1 MEEERKVVILN
12 IDDIL
17 PNRFQPRIQFNEQ
30 AINELAES
38 IKLHGVIQPIVVRKI
53 SDKYEIIAGER
64 RYKASVMAGKT
75 TIPAIVT
82 TLDDKNSAEVAL
94 IENVQRQD
102 LTPIEEAISYKKILD
117 MGYIN
122 QEELG
127 SKLGKK
133 QSTIANK
140 LRLLNLSDEV
150 QEALMEN
157 KISERHAR
165 SLLRLNEKDQL
176 LMLNRIVNERLTV
189 RKTDEEIAKLLEN
202 NSGSQKELEKGENMN
217 NDILRDFNI
226 PTEPIINDTEVKE
239 TPVENINVQPAAPVE
254 PFINENVEV
263 NKTVEPINPGFMD
276 IEKIE
281 KTAEDI
287 YPEVKLPNIDL
298 MAKPEPVSPQEEIKP
313 QEEQNVPQ
321 GGRFFNMFNFNEP
334 EKNDSFIEDVEE
346 GQVNM
351 DFGETFNN
359 SFNPVIEP
367 VKPVDVQE
375 ENKPIE
381 STEVKPVEPVQN
393 PFGESVS
400 FFEDM
405 EQPEEKFPNIDLMTQ
420 PEPVKPVDEIVPI
433 DDVRPVEPIQ
443 EVYPVESHEE
453 EKSIDSIQESTPFS
467 ETMQPFS
474 LTDDGFSTN
483 NANSSAPAINYE
495 QPKVER
501 PYMMSSDFNFD
512 DEGEIEVKIPN
523 YNEPT
528 IKVDMKTV
536 INTIR
541 ECASQIEKFGYKVDT
556 DEIDLN
562 DIYEV
567 TFRINK
573 D

>member
-82 TLDDKNSAEVAL
+82 DLDDKNSAEVAL

-165 SLLRLNEKDQL
+165 SLLKLNEQDQI
-176 LMLNRIVNERLTV
+176 LMLNRIINERLTV
-189 RKTDEEIAKLLEN
+189 RKTDEEIAKLQEN
-202 NSGSQKELEKGENMN
+202 NGGNQKEIEKGEIMN

-226 PTEPIINDTEVKE
+226 PTEPIINDEVNSVKDNEVKPQEIQESINPAYNFKNE
-239 TPVENINVQPAAPVE
+239 TVDSTNQNNNQV
-254 PFINENVEV
+254 
-263 NKTVEPINPGFMD
+263 NPGFMD
-276 IEKIE
+276 IDRIE
-281 KTAEDI
+281 KMAEDI
-287 YPEVKLPNIDL
+287 NKPEVKLPNVDL
-298 MAKPEPVSPQEEIKP
+298 MFNPAPVSPVEQEKEEIKSNDEI
-313 QEEQNVPQ
+313 QEVPQ
-321 GGRFFNMFNFNEP
+321 GGKFFNMFNFNEP
-334 EKNDSFIEDVEE
+334 EKDESFIEDVED

-351 DFGETFNN
+351 DFGENLETP
-359 SFNPVIEP
+359 SPLNPIIEP
-367 VKPVDVQE
+367 IHYEEKEEPIKEETPV
-375 ENKPIE
+375 
-381 STEVKPVEPVQN
+381 N

-400 FFEDM
+400 F
-405 EQPEEKFPNIDLMTQ
+405 
-420 PEPVKPVDEIVPI
+420 I
-433 DDVRPVEPIQ
+433 DDEENKQNDVTPINDVKPVEPIQ
-443 EVYPVESHEE
+443 EVN
-453 EKSIDSIQESTPFS
+453 PFND
-467 ETMQPFS
+467 TIQPFT
-474 LTDDGFSTN
+474 LTDDGFSSEENVTNITN
-483 NANSSAPAINYE
+483 NYENANI
-495 QPKVER
+495 ER
-501 PYMMSSDFNFD
+501 PYMMNNDIKFD
-512 DEGEIEVKIPN
+512 DEGEIEVKLPS
-523 YNEPT
+523 YDEQT

-541 ECASQIEKFGYKVDT
+541 DCASQIEKYGYEVDT

-562 DIYEV
+562 DTYEV
-567 TFRINK
+567 TFKIKKN

>member
-82 TLDDKNSAEVAL
+82 DLDDKNSAEVAL

-165 SLLRLNEKDQL
+165 SLLKLNEQDQI
-176 LMLNRIVNERLTV
+176 LMLNRIINERLTV

-202 NSGSQKELEKGENMN
+202 NSDSGNQKEIEKGEIMN

-226 PTEPIINDTEVKE
+226 PTEPIINDEVNSVKDNEVKPQEIQESINPSYNFTNE
-239 TPVENINVQPAAPVE
+239 TVDSTNQNNNQV
-254 PFINENVEV
+254 
-263 NKTVEPINPGFMD
+263 NPGFMD
-276 IEKIE
+276 IDRIE
-281 KTAEDI
+281 KMAEDI
-287 YPEVKLPNIDL
+287 NKPEVKLPNVDL
-298 MAKPEPVSPQEEIKP
+298 MFNPAPVSPVEQEKEEIKSDDEI
-313 QEEQNVPQ
+313 QEVPQ
-321 GGRFFNMFNFNEP
+321 GGKFFNMFNFNEP
-334 EKNDSFIEDVEE
+334 EKDESFIEDVED
-346 GQVNM
+346 GQLNM
-351 DFGETFNN
+351 DFGENLGTP
-359 SFNPVIEP
+359 SPLNPIIEP
-367 VKPVDVQE
+367 IHSEEKEEPLKEETPV
-375 ENKPIE
+375 
-381 STEVKPVEPVQN
+381 N

-400 FFEDM
+400 F
-405 EQPEEKFPNIDLMTQ
+405 
-420 PEPVKPVDEIVPI
+420 I
-433 DDVRPVEPIQ
+433 DDEENKQNDVTPINDVKPVEPIQ
-443 EVYPVESHEE
+443 EVNLFNDT
-453 EKSIDSIQESTPFS
+453 I
-467 ETMQPFS
+467 QPFT
-474 LTDDGFSTN
+474 LTDDGFSSEANVTNITN
-483 NANSSAPAINYE
+483 NYENANI
-495 QPKVER
+495 ER
-501 PYMMSSDFNFD
+501 PYMMNNDIKFD
-512 DEGEIEVKIPN
+512 DEGEIEVKLPS
-523 YNEPT
+523 YDEQT

-541 ECASQIEKFGYKVDT
+541 DCASQIEKYGYEVDT

-562 DIYEV
+562 DTYEV
-567 TFRINK
+567 TFKIKKN

>member
-82 TLDDKNSAEVAL
+82 DLDDKNSAEVAL

-165 SLLRLNEKDQL
+165 SLLKLNEQDQI
-176 LMLNRIVNERLTV
+176 LMLNRIINERLTV

-202 NSGSQKELEKGENMN
+202 NGGNQKEIEKGEIMN

-226 PTEPIINDTEVKE
+226 PTEPIINDEVNSVKDNEVKPQEIQESINPSYNFTNE
-239 TPVENINVQPAAPVE
+239 TVDSTNQNNNQV
-254 PFINENVEV
+254 
-263 NKTVEPINPGFMD
+263 NPGFMD
-276 IEKIE
+276 IDRIE
-281 KTAEDI
+281 KMAEDI
-287 YPEVKLPNIDL
+287 NKPEVKLPNVDL
-298 MAKPEPVSPQEEIKP
+298 MFNPAPVSPVEQEKEEIKSNDEI
-313 QEEQNVPQ
+313 QEVPQ

-334 EKNDSFIEDVEE
+334 GKDESFIEDVED

-351 DFGETFNN
+351 DFGENLGTP
-359 SFNPVIEP
+359 SPLNPIIEP
-367 VKPVDVQE
+367 IHSE
-375 ENKPIE
+375 EKEEPLKEETPI
-381 STEVKPVEPVQN
+381 N

-400 FFEDM
+400 F
-405 EQPEEKFPNIDLMTQ
+405 
-420 PEPVKPVDEIVPI
+420 I
-433 DDVRPVEPIQ
+433 DDEENKQNDVTPINDVKPVEPIQ
-443 EVYPVESHEE
+443 EVN
-453 EKSIDSIQESTPFS
+453 PFND
-467 ETMQPFS
+467 TIQPFT
-474 LTDDGFSTN
+474 LTDDGFSSEENVTNITN
-483 NANSSAPAINYE
+483 NYENANI
-495 QPKVER
+495 ER
-501 PYMMSSDFNFD
+501 PYMMNNDIKFD
-512 DEGEIEVKIPN
+512 DEGEIEVKLPS
-523 YNEPT
+523 YDEQT

-541 ECASQIEKFGYKVDT
+541 DCASQIEKYGYEVDT

-562 DIYEV
+562 DTYEV
-567 TFRINK
+567 TFKIKKN

>member
-82 TLDDKNSAEVAL
+82 DLDDKNSAEVAL

-165 SLLRLNEKDQL
+165 SLLKLNEQDQI
-176 LMLNRIVNERLTV
+176 LMLNRIINERLTV
-189 RKTDEEIAKLLEN
+189 RKTDEEIAKLQEN
-202 NSGSQKELEKGENMN
+202 NGGNQKEIEKGEIMN

-226 PTEPIINDTEVKE
+226 PTEPIINDEVNSVKDNEVKPQEIQESINPSYNFKNE
-239 TPVENINVQPAAPVE
+239 TVDSTNQNNNQV
-254 PFINENVEV
+254 
-263 NKTVEPINPGFMD
+263 NPGFMD
-276 IEKIE
+276 IDRIE
-281 KTAEDI
+281 KMAEDI
-287 YPEVKLPNIDL
+287 NKPEVKLPNVDL
-298 MAKPEPVSPQEEIKP
+298 MFNPAPVSPVEQEKEEIKSDDEM
-313 QEEQNVPQ
+313 QEVPQ

-334 EKNDSFIEDVEE
+334 EKDESFIEDVED

-351 DFGETFNN
+351 DFGENLGTP
-359 SFNPVIEP
+359 SPLNPIIEP
-367 VKPVDVQE
+367 IHYEEKEEPLKEETPV
-375 ENKPIE
+375 
-381 STEVKPVEPVQN
+381 N

-400 FFEDM
+400 F
-405 EQPEEKFPNIDLMTQ
+405 
-420 PEPVKPVDEIVPI
+420 I
-433 DDVRPVEPIQ
+433 DDEDNKQNDVTPINDVKPVEPIQ
-443 EVYPVESHEE
+443 EVN
-453 EKSIDSIQESTPFS
+453 PFND
-467 ETMQPFS
+467 TIQPFT
-474 LTDDGFSTN
+474 LTDDGFSSEENVTNLTN
-483 NANSSAPAINYE
+483 NYENANI
-495 QPKVER
+495 ER
-501 PYMMSSDFNFD
+501 PYMMNNDIKFD
-512 DEGEIEVKIPN
+512 DEGEIEVKLPS
-523 YNEPT
+523 YDEQT

-541 ECASQIEKFGYKVDT
+541 DCASQIEKYGYEVDT

-562 DIYEV
+562 DTYEV
-567 TFRINK
+567 TFKIKKN